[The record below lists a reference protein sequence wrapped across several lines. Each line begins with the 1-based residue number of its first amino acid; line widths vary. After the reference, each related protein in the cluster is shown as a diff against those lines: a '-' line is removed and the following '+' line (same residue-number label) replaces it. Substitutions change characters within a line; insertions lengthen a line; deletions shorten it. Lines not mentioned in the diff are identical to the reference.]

1 MSDEHKPEAP
11 TPPSQIPV
19 FRSTRY
25 QEVYANAVRFKV
37 TPIDFTM
44 ALGTTPD
51 IPGAPPGVMQDEAA
65 IILTHSFLKVL
76 SRHLN
81 AIVEAVEQA
90 LGPIR
95 IEEKNNPQQENIAA
109 MVESLRA
116 TTFIE

>member
-1 MSDEHKPEAP
+1 MSDEHKPEGQ
-11 TPPSQIPV
+11 TPLGQIPV
-19 FRSTRY
+19 IRSPRY
-25 QEVYANAVRFKV
+25 QEFYANSLRFKV

-44 ALGTTPD
+44 TLGTTPD

-81 AIVEAVEQA
+81 AIVQAVEQA

-95 IEEKNNPQQENIAA
+95 IEEKNNPKQENLAA
-109 MVESLRA
+109 MAESLRT
-116 TTFIE
+116 TTF